1 MRIRWDET
9 KRRQVLQKRQIDFAQ
24 LENLLRMPYIE
35 DQRSD
40 APEQFRFIGFA
51 QNKLTTLVVE
61 YRIDHIGEYVWV
73 ATAWT
78 VTRREAR
85 AYEEAT
91 KYRHRHRGD
100 C

>member
-9 KRRQVLQKRQIDFAQ
+9 KRWQVLQKRQIDFAQ

-40 APEQFRFIGFA
+40 VPEQFRLIGFA
-51 QNKLTTLVVE
+51 QNKLTTFVVE
-61 YRIDHIGEYVWV
+61 YRADHIGEYIWV
-73 ATAWT
+73 VTAWT
-78 VTRREAR
+78 STRQEAR

-91 KYRHRHRGD
+91 R
-100 C
+100 